1 MIQLGLEQER
11 VREFTEASRLVQT
24 QRLPS
29 RLKFILGYLL
39 YLVLSAWSTIS
50 NGNTHRWSPIHRLKH
65 HR

>member
-11 VREFTEASRLVQT
+11 VGVFPETSRFVQT
-24 QRLPS
+24 QQLPS

-50 NGNTHRWSPIHRLKH
+50 NGNTHLFAA
-65 HR
+65 